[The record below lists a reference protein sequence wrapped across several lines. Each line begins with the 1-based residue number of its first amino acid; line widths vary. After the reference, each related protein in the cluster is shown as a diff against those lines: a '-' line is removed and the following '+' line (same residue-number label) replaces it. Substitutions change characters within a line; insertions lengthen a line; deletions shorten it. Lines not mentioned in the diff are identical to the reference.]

1 MWHPCCLTEISQ
13 GDALNYLKVC
23 SAVIVL
29 TVAYPVGMDKS
40 VSVQPLLEY
49 SDEEFNTPGCL
60 CPLSEEECKLNVLNV
75 FFFSCFILFYI
86 FYIFYQK
93 SALTLI

>member
-23 SAVIVL
+23 NAVIVL

-49 SDEEFNTPGCL
+49 IEKATNTPGCL
-60 CPLSEEECKLNVLNV
+60 CPLFGKEFGLAVENIIFPEKV
-75 FFFSCFILFYI
+75 F
-86 FYIFYQK
+86 
-93 SALTLI
+93 

>member
-49 SDEEFNTPGCL
+49 SDEETNTPGCL
-60 CPLSEEECKLNVLNV
+60 CPASGKEFKLTVLNV
-75 FFFSCFILFYI
+75 IISSRKSSDYI
-86 FYIFYQK
+86 
-93 SALTLI
+93 TLI